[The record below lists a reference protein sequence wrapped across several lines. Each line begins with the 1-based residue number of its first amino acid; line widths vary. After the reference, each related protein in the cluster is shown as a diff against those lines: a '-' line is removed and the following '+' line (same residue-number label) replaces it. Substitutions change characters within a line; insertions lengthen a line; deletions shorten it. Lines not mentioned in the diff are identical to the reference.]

1 MSRRADG
8 KWRCDGKCSPE
19 TGGVELPNEGVR
31 TAVMISD
38 FIETEEGLVPRMLQ
52 LCRDRPDPGDPEKTI
67 QGCRDRVLTRK
78 ALRNY
83 YEEGGR

>member
-1 MSRRADG
+1 MSRRTDG
-8 KWRCDGKCSPE
+8 TWRCDRCG
-19 TGGVELPNEGVR
+19 TELPNEGVR

-38 FIETEEGLVPRMLQ
+38 MIETDDGVEPRMLQ
-52 LCRDRPDPGDPEKTI
+52 LCRDRPDPDDPGKTI